1 MLKLF
6 KFKIIFDYHH
16 SNSDSFPLHIH
27 SPAGTHLSAVRLFCS
42 SRFLYLP
49 VKSSAQ
55 SQRPP
60 ERPSVRP
67 VSYEGRSVFI
77 TSVKAAPLS
86 LSSQPLWR
94 AAAAVLSNLDVISV
108 TCSEYIAFWPDTER
122 YHLSVIAW
130 PKRCQ
135 AASKVLSH
143 ATWSCSSNSTY
154 VLWIISLPR

>member
-1 MLKLF
+1 MFKLF
-6 KFKIIFDYHH
+6 KFKIIKIIFDYHH
-16 SNSDSFPLHIH
+16 RNSDSFPLHIH
-27 SPAGTHLSAVRLFCS
+27 SPAGTHLSAVHLFCS

-60 ERPSVRP
+60 QRPSVRP
-67 VSYEGRSVFI
+67 VSYEGRSVLI

-86 LSSQPLWR
+86 LSSQPLR
-94 AAAAVLSNLDVISV
+94 RAAAVLSNLDVISV
-108 TCSEYIAFWPDTER
+108 TCSEYIAFWPEW

-154 VLWIISLPR
+154 ELWIISLPR